1 MAQRERQDSGAEWP
15 PPDQLWASS
24 GGRLGSLWWKRP
36 LDVSLSLLALM
47 FAVPVL
53 IVIALCVVVESRGPV
68 FFSQERVGRLGV
80 PFRLWKIRTMYVN
93 CDQHLHRQAAA
104 AWFAGQA
111 ASGDRY
117 KTLSDPR
124 ITRVGRVLRKLNL
137 DELPQL
143 FNVLRGDMS
152 LVGPRPAIPYELM
165 HYEPAWLERLQVP
178 PGLTG
183 LWQVTQ
189 RERLSAA
196 EMMALDARYVRTASL
211 PLDLKIIALTAPA
224 LVAGALGGS

>member
-1 MAQRERQDSGAEWP
+1 MAQQERQDSGAEWP
-15 PPDQLWASS
+15 PLDQLWASS
-24 GGRLGSLWWKRP
+24 GSPPGALWWKRP
-36 LDVSLSLLALM
+36 LDVSLSVLALM
-47 FAVPVL
+47 VVVPVM
-53 IVIALCVVVESRGPV
+53 IVIALCVVLESRGPV

-93 CDQHLHRQAAA
+93 CDQHPHRQAAA

-152 LVGPRPAIPYELM
+152 LVGPRPAIPYELT

-183 LWQVTQ
+183 LWQVTR

-211 PLDLKIIALTAPA
+211 SLDLKIIVLTAPA
-224 LVAGALGGS
+224 LVAGAIGGS

>member
-1 MAQRERQDSGAEWP
+1 MAQRDRQDSGAGWP
-15 PPDQLWASS
+15 QLDQLWASS
-24 GGRLGSLWWKRP
+24 VGPMAALWWKRP
-36 LDVSLSLLALM
+36 LDVSLGVLALM
-47 FAVPVL
+47 FVVPVM
-53 IVIALCVVVESRGPV
+53 IVIALCVVLESRGPV

-80 PFRLWKIRTMYVN
+80 PFCLWKIRTMYVN

-183 LWQVTQ
+183 LWQVTR

-211 PLDLKIIALTAPA
+211 SLDLKIIVLTAPA

>member
-1 MAQRERQDSGAEWP
+1 MAQQERQDSGAEWIP
-15 PPDQLWASS
+15 LGRPWPSS
-24 GGRLGSLWWKRP
+24 VRPLGALWWKRP
-36 LDVSLSLLALM
+36 LDVSLCVLALV
-47 FAVPVL
+47 FVVPVIL
-53 IVIALCVVVESRGPV
+53 VIALCVVLESRGSV

-93 CDQHLHRQAAA
+93 CDQRLHHQAAA

-111 ASGDRY
+111 VSGDRY

-183 LWQVTQ
+183 LWQVTR

-196 EMMALDARYVRTASL
+196 EMMELDARYVQTASL
-211 PLDLKIIALTAPA
+211 SLDLKIIFLTAPA
-224 LVAGALGGS
+224 VIAGALGGS